1 MATESTSQSPENAT
15 SPRPLSAARPL
26 AFFSAALVAA
36 VLVASG
42 DVLWTAANAV
52 TPVPSDAVVG
62 ALLCSIGLLG
72 VPSIVLGGLLFWL
85 AGSLLAVFGPGYA
98 RRAIWALREKETED
112 RKVAAIL
119 LALLG
124 VLFIDAVMLFGFVKG
139 AALEMSNKRN
149 GALSSALVACA
160 SLVALLPFSIP
171 LYRITH
177 QLVGWVLPRP
187 RVLWL
192 CGLSILSA
200 LLVVVAAILSV
211 DWRIIH
217 FGPWKILG
225 LWALSLL
232 ILAKGLSLLP
242 RPQVVGMGALLLI
255 IVSFFASV
263 QKFGNE
269 PRSLALIA
277 EETAAGRPLLLL
289 MRRFFDRDRDGYA
302 GRLGGGDCNDHA
314 PNVHPGADDEPG
326 NGIDEDCDGSDAE
339 KVVEAPPLPPENPS
353 TKAPVIPEQNP
364 KTAAVWN
371 GNWLVITVDTL
382 RADRI
387 NPKVAPALAK
397 LAAEGIQFTNAY
409 AQAPNTPR
417 SFPSFLTGRLPSDV
431 HFVKQSLN
439 FSPLTGKDPTLFSE
453 LKAAGLHT
461 VGIFSH
467 FYLDRKTGLHTGF
480 DEYKNDAA
488 TNLHDSNSD
497 IPEPRITAQV
507 IAKLKALATDDRTK
521 SGGKFVLWTHLFGP
535 HSTYMDHPEFPV
547 PKGFK
552 FIKER
557 YDAEVSFTD
566 AHIGKILAALGD
578 SGLAEDTAVVVFSDH
593 GEAFGEHK
601 LGGEPLY
608 FHGESL
614 YNEVLKV
621 PLLVYLP
628 KKAGVGPKV
637 IADRVRLIDL
647 APTLLEMTGRKA
659 PPPFRG
665 QSLLPLIKGDTLPA
679 PLPAIAEMLPCTAW
693 PKNERVIVDTVDGTE
708 YALYAKFTDNLNELF
723 DLGSDPTQ
731 QKNIAGQKPQV
742 LATLR
747 KRLQPYMQKQA
758 Q

>member
-1 MATESTSQSPENAT
+1 MATESTSSP
-15 SPRPLSAARPL
+15 SPASVANPRPL
-26 AFFSAALVAA
+26 AFFSAALIAA
-36 VLVASG
+36 VLVGSG
-42 DVLWTAANAV
+42 DVLLAASSSS
-52 TPVPSDAVVG
+52 TPVPGDALAK
-62 ALLCSIGLLG
+62 ALLCSIGLVG
-72 VPSIVLGGLLFWL
+72 VPALVMGGLLQWL
-85 AGSLLAVFGPGYA
+85 SSSLAAVFGPQYVRHA
-98 RRAIWALREKETED
+98 MSTLREQESED
-112 RKVAAIL
+112 RKIAALL
-119 LALLG
+119 LALCV
-124 VLFIDAVMLFGFVKG
+124 VLLVDATVLYGYVKT
-139 AALEMSNKRN
+139 AALEMANKRN
-149 GALSSALVACA
+149 GALSSALV
-160 SLVALLPFSIP
+160 SLATLVLLLPFSVP

-177 QLVGWVLPRP
+177 QIVGWLLPRP

-192 CGLSILSA
+192 CGLSMLAAVLVIA
-200 LLVVVAAILSV
+200 LAILSV

-217 FGPWKILG
+217 FGPWKVLAV
-225 LWALSLL
+225 WSVALL
-232 ILAKGLSLLP
+232 ILATSLARLP
-242 RPQVVGMGALLLI
+242 RPQLVGMGALLLI

-263 QKFGNE
+263 QKFGSE

-289 MRRFFDRDRDGYA
+289 VRRFFDRDHDGYA
-302 GRLGGGDCNDHA
+302 GRLGGGDCNDHDA
-314 PNVHPGADDEPG
+314 SVHPGADDEPG
-326 NGIDEDCDGSDAE
+326 NGIDEDCDGADAE
-339 KVVEAPPLPPENPS
+339 KIVEAPAPPEPAQTN
-353 TKAPVIPEQNP
+353 TPVIPEP
-364 KTAAVWN
+364 AAKSAAVWN

-387 NPKVAPALAK
+387 HPKTTPTLAK
-397 LAAEGIQFTNAY
+397 LAAEGFQFGNAY

-439 FSPLTGKDPTLFSE
+439 FSPLTGKDPTLFTEFKS
-453 LKAAGLHT
+453 AGLHT

-467 FYLDRKTGLHTGF
+467 FYLDRKTGLHLGF

-507 IAKLKALATDDRTK
+507 VAKIKAIGKESKPDR
-521 SGGKFVLWTHLFGP
+521 KFVLWTHLFGP

-547 PKGFK
+547 GKGFK

-566 AHIGKILAALGD
+566 VHIGKMLAALAEA
-578 SGLAEDTAVVVFSDH
+578 GLSEDTAVVVFSDH

-601 LGGEPLY
+601 LSGEPLY

-621 PLLVYLP
+621 PLIVYLP
-628 KKAGVGPKV
+628 KKAGLAPRV

-647 APTLLEMTGRKA
+647 APTLLDLSGRKA
-659 PPPFRG
+659 PASFRG
-665 QSLLPLIKGDTLPA
+665 QSLLPSLLPLLKGDKLPA

-693 PKNERVIVDTVDGTE
+693 PKNERVIVDTIDGVE

-731 QKNIAGQKPQV
+731 QKNIAAQKPQV
-742 LATLR
+742 VATLR
-747 KRLQPYMQKQA
+747 KRLQPFLQKQP
-758 Q
+758 